1 MALASC
7 KAADVTP
14 TPTVGPT
21 PTVDPTLT
29 PTRGPERT
37 FTPAPALVFQTSFDI
52 PEWTQGG
59 GKDPL
64 PADDAI
70 KHWGDWTTGGQ
81 GDQIIAAANR
91 PGSPGNGFRHY
102 RGSGRNSNGGGL
114 RITLPFPIREMW
126 VRYYMRYSSGFTW
139 VGGLPQYTKE
149 LYWNVGGANILI
161 FGHQGRGWGLNSR
174 GVLNVPSS
182 SWWLD
187 TPAGQWHLFEY
198 HVNQAEGF
206 VELWINGKLVLSRG
220 GLNLGN
226 FPWSHFELG
235 SNQHNVSH
243 GGYTDY
249 DDVAVSTVGRIGP
262 FKR

>member
-1 MALASC
+1 MAKSR
-7 KAADVTP
+7 V
-14 TPTVGPT
+14 
-21 PTVDPTLT
+21 
-29 PTRGPERT
+29 
-37 FTPAPALVFQTSFDI
+37 VFQTSFDI

-81 GDQIIAAANR
+81 GDQITAAANR

-102 RGSGRNSNGGGL
+102 RGSGGNSNGGGL
-114 RITLPFPIREMW
+114 KITLPSPVTEIW

-139 VGGLPQYTKE
+139 IGGLPRYTKE
-149 LYWNVGGANILI
+149 LYWNVGGNNILI
-161 FGHQGRGWGLNSR
+161 FGHQGGGWGLNSR

-198 HVNQAEGF
+198 HVNQAEGV
-206 VELWINGKLVLSRG
+206 VELWINGTRVLSRG
-220 GLNLGN
+220 GLDLGN
-226 FPWSHFELG
+226 VPWNHFALG
-235 SNQHNVSH
+235 ENQADVAH

-249 DDVAVSTVGRIGP
+249 DDIAVSTDGRIGP
-262 FKR
+262 FIR